1 MVEQVKDLVLPLHR
15 LMSLLWYGFNPRPSN
30 FLQVQQK
37 KLLKIKKLQD
47 SRFLIKSLMITL
59 NANDIN
65 FQLKDRDYQNGYEN
79 KI

>member
-37 KLLKIKKLQD
+37 KLLKIKKL
-47 SRFLIKSLMITL
+47 
-59 NANDIN
+59 
-65 FQLKDRDYQNGYEN
+65 
-79 KI
+79 